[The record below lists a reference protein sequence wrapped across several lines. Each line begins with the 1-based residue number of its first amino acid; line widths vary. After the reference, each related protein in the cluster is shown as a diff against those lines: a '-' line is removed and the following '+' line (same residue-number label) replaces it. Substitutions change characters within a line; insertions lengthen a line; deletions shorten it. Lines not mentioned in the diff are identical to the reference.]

1 MVEVAASWY
10 SAVGRGWPPRSAVL
24 SGRGL
29 RSPQSSRSRMMGV
42 PPEFSVN
49 NLASHQLVIFATASL
64 HSPMP
69 NQRRVRFFS
78 IAFQRNVE
86 RHVATL

>member
-1 MVEVAASWY
+1 
-10 SAVGRGWPPRSAVL
+10 
-24 SGRGL
+24 
-29 RSPQSSRSRMMGV
+29 MMGV